1 MPQLNVGTFHIYN
14 SMPCFKGYLFF
25 CYSDSGG
32 DSEPGDLPPGRVL
45 PMSGQVPAGAVDE
58 GLQRVQGVQPV
69 LGFAVWPWSTLLHRS
84 QAGRAG
90 LTSAYHSS
98 KSFFFAKK
106 TMFLLFFYLFLF
118 TLPRASTYHHSEIID
133 SVIIKQI

>member
-1 MPQLNVGTFHIYN
+1 MPQLNVGMFHVYY
-14 SMPCFKGYLFF
+14 SMPCFKGYLFL

-45 PMSGQVPAGAVDE
+45 PMSGQVPAWAMDE
-58 GLQRVQGVQPV
+58 GLHRVQGVQPV

-98 KSFFFAKK
+98 KSFFFVKK
-106 TMFLLFFYLFLF
+106 KLSFFSFSICLYLHYLGR
-118 TLPRASTYHHSEIID
+118 TPIITQ
-133 SVIIKQI
+133 K

>member
-1 MPQLNVGTFHIYN
+1 MPQLNVGIIHVYYSI
-14 SMPCFKGYLFF
+14 PCFKGYLFL

-58 GLQRVQGVQPV
+58 GLHRVQGVQPV

-98 KSFFFAKK
+98 KNFFFVKK
-106 TMFLLFFYLFLF
+106 LPFFSFYICLYLQYLG
-118 TLPRASTYHHSEIID
+118 RAPIITQ
-133 SVIIKQI
+133 K

>member
-1 MPQLNVGTFHIYN
+1 MPQLNVGTIHVYYSI
-14 SMPCFKGYLFF
+14 PCFKGYLFL

-45 PMSGQVPAGAVDE
+45 LMSEQVPAWAVDE
-58 GLQRVQGVQPV
+58 GLNRVQGVQPV

-84 QAGRAG
+84 QAGWAG

-98 KSFFFAKK
+98 KSFFFVKK
-106 TMFLLFFYLFLF
+106 TIFLFFFYLSLF
-118 TLPRASTYHHSEIID
+118 TLPRSNAHHHSEIID